1 MSSEWIK
8 REDQEPPQ
16 YATPPVEMFIPK
28 EATGHSVDR
37 IIITSEPPCWPEAT
51 HWRTHVPPP
60 SMLRIEISEDDAR
73 HFSFIVK
80 GSFGETPIT
89 RFAEACAKA
98 LEAKR

>member
-1 MSSEWIK
+1 MSEWIK
-8 REDQEPPQ
+8 REDREPPR
-16 YATPPVEMFIPK
+16 YATPPVEVFIPK

-60 SMLRIEISEDDAR
+60 RMVKIEISEELAR
-73 HFSFIVK
+73 NAFEYSR
-80 GSFGETPIT
+80 GWPPASSWRALGD
-89 RFAEACAKA
+89 ACAKA